1 MCKAKRNRR
10 YRDSWRGY
18 LVDHHSPDPP
28 VQPLDHLDVCEWED
42 ALKRAHV
49 NCMLTYCKDHYGVTY
64 YDTRVGRKHPG
75 LQTDWIAEVAEMLR
89 RNDIEFWAYYSL
101 GFDKWAADNHP
112 DWRLLDEHGNPRR
125 AGAKWPFV
133 CCNTGYREYMMAQL
147 AEIFAYQP
155 DSLFLDI
162 VATPLCW
169 CEACTT
175 LFRERYGME
184 MPRGDAKVEHWRT
197 LQDWHVEVLQYDLF
211 KMLVDHVHAVDP
223 RVPISI
229 NGCHLH
235 NPRKVMDLMDWT
247 YAEPWAGNFVSAG
260 FARGVGVDAQIGPG
274 GLSQVY
280 NPYPPS
286 VFVAEIAGIAAQGV
300 RPFLFSGTL
309 KPDGSLE
316 RLEFDE
322 IGAAYGEV
330 EKYQKLLRNRDA
342 IKDVA
347 IVFSEQTR
355 LWGLDEIR
363 FREDPWMPL
372 VDAPYTEA
380 VAGAIN
386 AGAVAKVACEVVPA
400 WNLCSEE
407 LAQYRALILPNM
419 TAMSDEQ
426 AAVIAEWVE
435 AGGSLLA
442 TMRTGM
448 GDEKGGARLTSALG
462 EVLGVEYLGTDR
474 SYVGTNAYGSYL
486 EDRVG
491 AMWDDLPDTCLAV
504 APPMVKV
511 RAKGAEVLATHTM
524 PSCRETAEQ
533 WVNWGSPPPMT
544 KTEWPAVTL
553 NRYGQ
558 GLAMYVGFDLFNM
571 MRAGG
576 NPFVWAW
583 QFVAAAMRNTL
594 LPKPRIQVV
603 TDANRSLDATFF
615 RVRGKERVLVHL
627 LNGTVKTLNGDVLS
641 IEGARLVVRDV
652 GFKVKRARVV
662 YPEKKALKVK
672 RKGGKWR
679 VKVGDVT
686 MHTIVMLEG

>member
-1 MCKAKRNRR
+1 
-10 YRDSWRGY
+10 
-18 LVDHHSPDPP
+18 
-28 VQPLDHLDVCEWED
+28 
-42 ALKRAHV
+42 
-49 NCMLTYCKDHYGVTY
+49 
-64 YDTRVGRKHPG
+64 
-75 LQTDWIAEVAEMLR
+75 
-89 RNDIEFWAYYSL
+89 
-101 GFDKWAADNHP
+101 
-112 DWRLLDEHGNPRR
+112 
-125 AGAKWPFV
+125 
-133 CCNTGYREYMMAQL
+133 
-147 AEIFAYQP
+147 
-155 DSLFLDI
+155 
-162 VATPLCW
+162 
-169 CEACTT
+169 
-175 LFRERYGME
+175 
-184 MPRGDAKVEHWRT
+184 
-197 LQDWHVEVLQYDLF
+197 
-211 KMLVDHVHAVDP
+211 
-223 RVPISI
+223 
-229 NGCHLH
+229 
-235 NPRKVMDLMDWT
+235 MDWT

-533 WVNWGSPPPMT
+533 WVNWWSPPPMT

-576 NPFVWAW
+576 QSLRVGVA
-583 QFVAAAMRNTL
+583 VRRGGDAEHAAAEAADTGRDGREQE
-594 LPKPRIQVV
+594 PRC
-603 TDANRSLDATFF
+603 
-615 RVRGKERVLVHL
+615 
-627 LNGTVKTLNGDVLS
+627 DVLPGAG
-641 IEGARLVVRDV
+641 EGKGAGAPAQRDGQDAERGRAIDRGSEAGGAGRRVQGEAGEGGVSGEEGVEGEKEGREVAGEGGGRDDAHDRDV
-652 GFKVKRARVV
+652 GGVAAPFG
-662 YPEKKALKVK
+662 L
-672 RKGGKWR
+672 
-679 VKVGDVT
+679 
-686 MHTIVMLEG
+686 L